1 MNQKKDTV
9 FVKVW
14 KLFNKNREGGVKNR
28 LIIYI
33 IRCGLLLQNR

>member
-14 KLFNKNREGGVKNR
+14 KLFNKNGGVKNR

-33 IRCGLLLQNR
+33 IRCGLLL